1 MLLFRQIYK
10 KSWKNQGFFRLFTER
25 DCARQRSCLRIP
37 LPAGGVLAKLDGI
50 RLICILLFFV
60 RTSLRSSFAS
70 IEWFSLLK
78 ASFQCSNRSLS
89 AASALP
95 VHKKKWMQFFAST
108 LRRERIMNLNLQ
120 YLKIQWFTNQY
131 TSRGNDLG
139 TNFKYFSS
147 VLVLCL
153 SAYILG
159 SKVQRILDICKWL
172 IYKL

>member
-1 MLLFRQIYK
+1 MLLFWQIYK

-108 LRRERIMNLNLQ
+108 LRRVRDGHLYCVLYHIILVISTIIECYNRSYFISFYIILQ
-120 YLKIQWFTNQY
+120 ENGWYIGWFTIFVGLEPQQIWRNY
-131 TSRGNDLG
+131 D
-139 TNFKYFSS
+139 
-147 VLVLCL
+147 
-153 SAYILG
+153 
-159 SKVQRILDICKWL
+159 
-172 IYKL
+172 